1 MTWHSQATLDQEPLR
16 ALLPSILALRP
27 LPKHQLQWVCEVRVV
42 AASAVDRGC
51 SWCCSLGPVLWPMS
65 RNCRQA
71 KGQGGSFFP
80 AVWLLAGAVVVCA
93 PLQVVLV
100 FGLVLVPPPPL
111 FFAVAFGHPF
121 VLIFLF
127 LLHDGVCGLMRG
139 HMIWTLEF
147 GRENGLM
154 SSSDAEKYK

>member
-1 MTWHSQATLDQEPLR
+1 MLQLGSSPL
-16 ALLPSILALRP
+16 AHVPQLPTGQGSRGVLFPSSLAI
-27 LPKHQLQWVCEVRVV
+27 
-42 AASAVDRGC
+42 SRGC
-51 SWCCSLGPVLWPMS
+51 GGLCSSPSRLGLWSCSCSPS
-65 RNCRQA
+65 A
-71 KGQGGSFFP
+71 S
-80 AVWLLAGAVVVCA
+80 
-93 PLQVVLV
+93 
-100 FGLVLVPPPPL
+100 

-139 HMIWTLEF
+139 HMTWTLEF